1 MAVFINKTYDEIEVG
16 MSATHERTCTADD
29 LYVSAHASGDMNPIH
44 LPSEDVEAED
54 GELEGV
60 APSVWV
66 GSLISAALGNHLPGP
81 GTLYKSQNL
90 RFLARAFEGD
100 ELVAT
105 VTVTGKKPDNVI
117 QLDTKVERKD
127 GTLLVEGE
135 AEVIAPIKPQNAR
148 VTDWPGLTV
157 RSYGHFARLLELA
170 RPLPP
175 IRTAVV
181 VPEDA
186 YSLGGALL
194 AAENTL
200 IEPILVGDAVKIE
213 EMAAKIDKDLGPY
226 EIVHEDS
233 HLHAAIKSVAMVHE
247 GKAEAIM
254 KGHLHTDLLL
264 SQVVKHDIGLRTDRR
279 LSHVF
284 VMDVPGLNHLLFISD
299 AAINISP
306 SLEAKVDIVQN
317 AIDLA
322 RALGQQEPKVGIL
335 SAVETVNTKIP
346 STMDAAILSKMAE
359 RGQIKGGLVD
369 GPLAMD
375 NAIDV
380 EAAATKGITSL
391 VAGRA
396 DILVVPNLES
406 GNMLAK
412 ELAFVAHAEVC
423 GVVMGA
429 KCPLILTSRADNDK
443 ARLMSCAVALL
454 YAASQK
460 A

>member
-44 LPSEDVEAED
+44 LPSEDVEMEE

-90 RFLARAFEGD
+90 RFMARAFEGD
-100 ELVAT
+100 ELRAT
-105 VTVTGKKPDNVI
+105 VTVTGKKADNVI
-117 QLDTKVERKD
+117 QLDTRVERKD

-135 AEVIAPIKPQNAR
+135 AEVIAPTRHQEAR
-148 VTDWPGLTV
+148 VADWPGLTV

-200 IEPILVGDAVKIE
+200 IEPILVGDAAKIE
-213 EMAAKIDKDLGPY
+213 QTAAKIDKDLSHY
-226 EIVHEDS
+226 EIVHVDS
-233 HLHAAIKSVAMVHE
+233 HLHAATKSVAMVHE

-264 SQVVKHDIGLRTDRR
+264 SQVVKHDTGLRTDRR

>member
-1 MAVFINKTYDEIEVG
+1 MAVFSNRTYDEIEVG
-16 MSATHERTCTADD
+16 MSAQHERICTADD
-29 LYVSAHASGDMNPIH
+29 LYVSAHASGDMNPVH
-44 LPSEDVEAED
+44 LPSDEAETD
-54 GELEGV
+54 AKVLGGV

-66 GSLISAALGNHLPGP
+66 ASLISAALGNHLPGP

-90 RFLARAFEGD
+90 RFHARAYEGD
-100 ELVAT
+100 QLIAT
-105 VTVTGKKPDNVI
+105 VVVTEKKTDNIVC
-117 QLDTKVERKD
+117 LETKVERKD
-127 GTLLVEGE
+127 GVLLVDGE
-135 AEVIAPIKPQNAR
+135 AEVFAPSKHESAR
-148 VTDWPGLTV
+148 VADWPGLTV
-157 RSYGHFARLLELA
+157 RSYEHFARLLELA
-170 RPLPP
+170 RPLSP

-181 VPEDA
+181 APEDA

-200 IEPILVGDAVKIE
+200 IEPVLLGDRAKIE
-213 EMAAKIDKDLGPY
+213 ETAAKIDKDLSRY
-226 EIVHEDS
+226 EIVDVDS
-233 HLHAAIKSVAMVHE
+233 HLHGATKSVTMVHE
-247 GKAEAIM
+247 GKVQAIM
-254 KGHLHTDLLL
+254 KGYLHTDLLL
-264 SQVVKHDIGLRTDRR
+264 SQVVKHDTGLRTDRR

-284 VMDVPGLNHLLFISD
+284 VMDVPGLDHLLFISD

-306 SLEAKVDIVQN
+306 SLETKVDIVQN
-317 AIDLA
+317 AINLA
-322 RALGQQEPKVGIL
+322 HALEQKEPKVGIL

-359 RGQIKGGLVD
+359 RGQIKGGIVD

-380 EAAATKGITSL
+380 EAAATKGISSL

-396 DILVVPNLES
+396 DILIVPNLES

-429 KCPLILTSRADNDK
+429 KCPVILTSRADNDK

-454 YAASQK
+454 YAAGQK